1 MADFT
6 LQARHPSLFRVT
18 DDVAATTTIKNEVGS
33 TFYAGV
39 MVEVAKGRGVI
50 QHLDTD
56 TLVEVKTGDSV
67 TIDPTTVTGAIGVGL
82 SLREKQ
88 MDTTTVEIVQNSG
101 ITLKKAKAK
110 TKAKTEAKEK

>member
-6 LQARHPSLFRVT
+6 LQARHPALFRVT
-18 DDVAATTTIKNEVGS
+18 DDIAGTTTIKNEVGS

-39 MVEVAKGRGVI
+39 LVEVNRGKGVI

-56 TLVEVKTGDSV
+56 TMVEVQTGDSV
-67 TIDPTTVTGAIGVGL
+67 TIDPTTVTGAIGVGI

-88 MDTTTVEIVQNSG
+88 MDATTVEIVQNSG
-101 ITLKKAKAK
+101 ITIAGAKGKKK
-110 TKAKTEAKEK
+110 TTKGKE

>member
-6 LQARHPSLFRVT
+6 LQARHPALFRVT
-18 DDVAATTTIKNEVGS
+18 DDIAGTTTIKNEVGS

-39 MVEVAKGRGVI
+39 MVEVDKGKGVI

-67 TIDPTTVTGAIGVGL
+67 TIDPTTVSGAIGVGL

-88 MDTTTVEIVQNSG
+88 MDTTTVEIVQNTG
-101 ITLKKAKAK
+101 ITVTGAKSKK
-110 TKAKTEAKEK
+110 TKAKDTK

>member
-18 DDVAATTTIKNEVGS
+18 DDIAGTTTIKNEVGS

-39 MVEVAKGRGVI
+39 MVEVSKGKGVI
-50 QHLDTD
+50 QHLDTN

-101 ITLKKAKAK
+101 ITIAGAKSKK
-110 TKAKTEAKEK
+110 TKAKDTK

>member
-18 DDVAATTTIKNEVGS
+18 DDVAGTTTVKNEVGS

-39 MVEVAKGRGVI
+39 IVEVTKGRGMI

-56 TLVEVKTGDSV
+56 TMVEVKTGDSV
-67 TIDPTTVTGAIGVGL
+67 TIDPTTVSGAVGVGL

-88 MDTTTVEIVQNSG
+88 MDSTTVEIVQNTG
-101 ITLKKAKAK
+101 ITLLGGKKPKAKK
-110 TKAKTEAKEK
+110 